1 MSENEKNLLIAIF
14 MGWKEVT
21 PEMLKQ
27 MDIDV
32 EMSDPDMLP
41 YLYKESA
48 GRTSYIYPRTLYFK
62 KERNLFEVQTALVEK
77 GYVFETSYEKWVT
90 SVSEGLFQVTVIGNK
105 IEITCCDKD
114 LLEALFTAIGLT
126 VEHELKN
133 TYIYGL

>member
-1 MSENEKNLLIAIF
+1 
-14 MGWKEVT
+14 
-21 PEMLKQ
+21 
-27 MDIDV
+27 
-32 EMSDPDMLP
+32 
-41 YLYKESA
+41 
-48 GRTSYIYPRTLYFK
+48 
-62 KERNLFEVQTALVEK
+62 VQTALVEK